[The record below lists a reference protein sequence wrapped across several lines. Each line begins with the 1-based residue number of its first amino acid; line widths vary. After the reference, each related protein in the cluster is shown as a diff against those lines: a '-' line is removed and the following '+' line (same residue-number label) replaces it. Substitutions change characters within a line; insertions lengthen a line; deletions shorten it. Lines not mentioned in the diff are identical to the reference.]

1 MPLSEIGHWHFES
14 GQMAGFLQNTMG
26 QIEVAANFT
35 LAELKAMPHAIRQ
48 GRQAIT
54 LALVPAKVG
63 VAEPPLTMTG
73 F

>member
-1 MPLSEIGHWHFES
+1 MPD
-14 GQMAGFLQNTMG
+14 
-26 QIEVAANFT
+26 
-35 LAELKAMPHAIRQ
+35 AIRQ
-48 GRQAIT
+48 GRQAIP